1 MEGIVRQFK
10 SMRHDREHGAGLLQP
25 SATDLIRIG
34 SRRWFLQ
41 TGFAGMAGLSLP
53 GLLRCRAEGH
63 AAKTDRKAVILIWL
77 SGGPSQLDT
86 WDPKPDAPSEV
97 RGPFGSIA
105 TKLPGVRVS
114 EHLPLQARIVDRL
127 ALIRSVDCQTSND
140 HFPGPMQAG
149 NPFAQRSKIDPHIG
163 THPSMGAVA
172 AKFRGPNDPALPA
185 FVGFAD
191 LNLFFADVLGAS
203 PMGGAYEPA
212 DGAKLAGRLTLAKGV
227 SVAQAEDRASLTRQF
242 DRLRR
247 DLDTGD
253 TMARM
258 DHYRRQALEIVLS
271 GKARQAFRVDLEP
284 DRVRDAYGRHSLGE
298 RTLLARRLVEAGV
311 TFVTVS
317 GTFGVFDNHGDDVI
331 WGGIVKGL
339 KPLMPRLDQA
349 VSALVLDL
357 EARGLLDDTL
367 VLAMGEFGRSPIFS
381 QRKTGGREH
390 WPNCMSML
398 VAGGGL
404 ARGQVVG
411 STDAKG
417 GDVKD
422 ARVTPA
428 DIGATVY
435 RHLGIDL
442 AAQWTDPQGRPQSI
456 VTGGGRPIPELS

>member
-1 MEGIVRQFK
+1 M
-10 SMRHDREHGAGLLQP
+10 
-25 SATDLIRIG
+25 
-34 SRRWFLQ
+34 
-41 TGFAGMAGLSLP
+41 SLP
-53 GLLRCRAEGH
+53 GLLRCRAEGRVTNG
-63 AAKTDRKAVILIWL
+63 ADRKAVILIWL

-97 RGPFGSIA
+97 RGPFASIA
-105 TKLPGVRVS
+105 TKVPGVRVS
-114 EHLPLQARIVDRL
+114 EHLPRQARIMDRL
-127 ALIRSVDCQTSND
+127 ALVRSVDCRSSND
-140 HFPGPMQAG
+140 HYPAPMQAG
-149 NPFAQRSKIDPHIG
+149 NPLAQRSKIDPHIG

-212 DGAKLAGRLTLAKGV
+212 DGAKLAGRLTLPHGV
-227 SVAQAEDRASLTRQF
+227 SVAQAEDRAKLTRQF

-247 DLDTGD
+247 ELDAGD

-258 DHYRRQALEIVLS
+258 DHYRSQALEIVLS
-271 GKARQAFRVDLEP
+271 GKARQAFRLDLEP
-284 DRVRDAYGRHSLGE
+284 TQVREAYGRHSLGE

-317 GTFGVFDNHGDDVI
+317 GTFGLFDNHGDDVI
-331 WGGIVKGL
+331 WGGIIKGL
-339 KPLMPRLDQA
+339 KPLLPRLDQA
-349 VSALVLDL
+349 VSALVTDL
-357 EARGLLDDTL
+357 EARGLLQDTL
-367 VLAMGEFGRSPIFS
+367 VLALGEFGRSPVFS

-390 WPNCMSML
+390 WPSCMSML

-404 ARGQVVG
+404 AHGQVVG
-411 STDAKG
+411 ATDAKG

-422 ARVTPA
+422 APVTPA
-428 DIGATVY
+428 DLGATVF

-442 AAQWTDPQGRPQSI
+442 GAQWTDPQGRPQSI
-456 VTGGGRPIPELS
+456 VTEGGRPIPELG

>member
-1 MEGIVRQFK
+1 LF
-10 SMRHDREHGAGLLQP
+10 
-25 SATDLIRIG
+25 
-34 SRRWFLQ
+34 
-41 TGFAGMAGLSLP
+41 
-53 GLLRCRAEGH
+53 RCRAEGH
-63 AAKTDRKAVILIWL
+63 AANQASRKAVILIWL
-77 SGGPSQLDT
+77 SGGPSQVDT
-86 WDPKPDAPSEV
+86 WDPKPDAPSEF

-105 TKLPGVRVS
+105 TKVPGVRVS
-114 EHLPLQARIVDRL
+114 EHLPLQAAIMEKL
-127 ALIRSVDCQTSND
+127 ALVRSVDCRSSND
-140 HFPGPMQAG
+140 HFPAPMQAG
-149 NPFAQRSKIDPHIG
+149 NPSAQRSKIDPHIG

-203 PMGGAYEPA
+203 PMGGDYEPA
-212 DGAKLAGRLTLAKGV
+212 DGAKLAGRLTLAQGV
-227 SVAQAEDRASLTRQF
+227 SVAQAEDRAKLTQQF

-247 DLDTGD
+247 DLDAGD

-258 DHYRRQALEIVLS
+258 HHYRRQALDIVLS

-317 GTFGVFDNHGDDVI
+317 GKFGVFDNHGDDVV
-331 WGGIVKGL
+331 WGGIIKGL
-339 KPLMPRLDQA
+339 KPLLPRLDQA
-349 VSALVLDL
+349 VSALVTDL
-357 EARGLLDDTL
+357 AARGMLDDTL

-404 ARGQVVG
+404 AHGQVVG
-411 STDAKG
+411 SSDAKG

-422 ARVTPA
+422 ARVSPA
-428 DIGATVY
+428 DLAATVY

-442 AAQWTDPQGRPQSI
+442 KAQWTDPQGRPQSI
-456 VTGGGRPIPELS
+456 VTDGGRPIPELG